1 MTKKCNFN
9 GVIKQGSANL
19 SKSKEKPGKLVE

>member
-1 MTKKCNFN
+1 MAKKCNFN

-19 SKSKEKPGKLVE
+19 KSKEKPGKLVE